1 MKHLKNIKKQIE
13 PEPEYLILDEYAR
26 VFSGC
31 REGYPFFSD
40 DLDEAKPLQGQE
52 KFDFM
57 QKYHYLKLEQMFLEN
72 VREKRRN
79 RKTRVSI

>member
-1 MKHLKNIKKQIE
+1 MKKKNKKEIKVE
-13 PEPEYLILDEYAR
+13 PEFIILDERAR
-26 VFSGC
+26 VFAGC
-31 REGYPFFSD
+31 REGYPFFSED
-40 DLDEAKPLQGQE
+40 MNEAKPLQGQS

-57 QKYHYLKLEQMFLEN
+57 QRYHHLQLEQMFLEN

>member
-1 MKHLKNIKKQIE
+1 MKKKNKKEIEVE
-13 PEPEYLILDEYAR
+13 PEFIILDERAR
-26 VFSGC
+26 VFAGC
-31 REGYPFFSD
+31 REGYPFFSED
-40 DLDEAKPLQGQE
+40 MDEAKPLQGQS

-57 QKYHYLKLEQMFLEN
+57 QRYHHLQLEQMFLEN